1 MGMNVG
7 SSSGGEA
14 EPMMDINTTPLI
26 DVMLVL
32 IIMLIITIPP
42 QMHSVNID
50 MPVSVPPTE
59 VKKIEMRL
67 DITAESEIRIDGQP
81 PITREQL
88 DVLMTAEGAKPTD
101 QQPALLIRP
110 DKAAKYDT
118 VAYVMANAQRRNMR
132 KLAIIGGEQFM
143 KP

>member
-50 MPVSVPPTE
+50 MPVSVPPRDIKP
-59 VKKIEMRL
+59 VEMRV
-67 DITAESEIRIDGQP
+67 DITAQNEIRVNGEA

-88 DVLMTAEGAKPTD
+88 DTLMTTEGLKPTD
-101 QQPALLIRP
+101 VQAALLIRP

-132 KLAIIGGEQFM
+132 KLAIVGGEQFM